1 MILNPRR
8 LDKISLKIN
17 MLFNSHLI
25 LNAINFNFKF
35 HRNSK
40 TLWTII
46 KMGNENCKLK
56 LKKKKKE
63 IIPENETENETA
75 EISVAEPVPKLND
88 VDLEF
93 LSQQTGSSKSDIQNT
108 FEIFIKDNSDGI
120 LTKTEFIRIYNELR
134 PEPAEYLV
142 NVSEAG

>member
-1 MILNPRR
+1 
-8 LDKISLKIN
+8 
-17 MLFNSHLI
+17 
-25 LNAINFNFKF
+25 
-35 HRNSK
+35 
-40 TLWTII
+40 
-46 KMGNENCKLK
+46 MGNENCKLK